1 MRFFMYC
8 VISFFVFFFFSSRRR
23 HTRCQS
29 VTGVQTCALPIL
41 RLGGWVHR
49 QRDLGGIVFLDLRD
63 RAGIVQVAIGPD
75 APEHVRSVAGGLT
88 SETVVELEGEVA
100 ARPANM
106 KNADLPTGDVEVRAT
121 KLAVVGRAVTPAIP
135 VARGKGEELP
145 AEELRLKYRH

>member
-1 MRFFMYC
+1 M
-8 VISFFVFFFFSSRRR
+8 IRR
-23 HTRCQS
+23 
-29 VTGVQTCALPIL
+29 P
-41 RLGGWVHR
+41 
-49 QRDLGGIVFLDLRD
+49 
-63 RAGIVQVAIGPD
+63 P
-75 APEHVRSVAGGLT
+75 RSTLFPYTTLFRSLT

-145 AEELRLKYRH
+145 AEELRLKYRHLDLRRPEMQANLILRHRLLQRARKTLSDLGF